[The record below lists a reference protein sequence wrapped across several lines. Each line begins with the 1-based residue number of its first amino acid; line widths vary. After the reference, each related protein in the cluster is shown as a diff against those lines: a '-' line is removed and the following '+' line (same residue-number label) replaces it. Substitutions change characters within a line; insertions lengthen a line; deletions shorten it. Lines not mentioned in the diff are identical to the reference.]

1 MNKFEINEYLKNENG
16 AKGTCRTCSKEVQ
29 NKVISTSSQSQS
41 ALTYSQSQY
50 SQSAL
55 NDATSSGFDGN
66 SVAGDGPSN
75 KRQKIQLS
83 MGPFLDNLTVGQR
96 DDITES
102 FTTLVYRTGIP
113 FRVAES
119 NAMKDLIKK
128 LRPAYSD
135 FIPSAATIG
144 NSLLTKE
151 CCSNVGKL
159 F

>member
-1 MNKFEINEYLKNENG
+1 
-16 AKGTCRTCSKEVQ
+16 
-29 NKVISTSSQSQS
+29 
-41 ALTYSQSQY
+41 
-50 SQSAL
+50 
-55 NDATSSGFDGN
+55 
-66 SVAGDGPSN
+66 
-75 KRQKIQLS
+75 

-102 FTTLVYRTGIP
+102 FATLFYRTGIP

-151 CCSNVGKL
+151 YDRLYERGKTFLANARSYSLISDGWSNIRNEHLVNFVLIIPGCKP
-159 F
+159 FFYRGI